1 MTTTII
7 EEQISSKYL
16 IKEKL
21 GRGLNANFFLVTEK
35 EGNMI
40 YVAKVFKE
48 EDEDDGEQKQSL
60 YDKEIEILKIL
71 KPYNNPYIVNIID
84 SGESKIIRKKKDIIK
99 AKYYILEYA
108 AYGRLFDF
116 IYYNQKGLGELYSK
130 VIFSKIM
137 EGIIFLHAHD
147 ICHRN
152 LKLENILLDD
162 EFCPKI
168 TNFEFACLN
177 KPNLTQYLGTYKYI
191 PPEIHSQRAY
201 DGKKADIFSLG
212 AALIILVT
220 GLLGFNKATKD
231 DMYYKKIKERDI
243 EKYWEILNRNRLS
256 PEFKDLYI
264 KMVSYEPNSRPT
276 AEEVLKH
283 PWFNEIREMN
293 LEQRENLDKEIKEE
307 LHRLSIVVKEKSQK
321 EMRTVDRIID
331 QPIYRTRCF
340 EDKDEYFLNHN
351 IKPKIIDTPMNVN
364 NSIKIN
370 GYINP
375 IRFMNFLCDK
385 LIKKFGT
392 ESCYIETSKKKL
404 ELYIT
409 FEEEEEKEEEE
420 ETNEEKED
428 NEQNNEL
435 IIQIKLYE
443 NNDEFILRF
452 SLKKG
457 DRKNFLDKFNIIS
470 GLVKNIIS

>member
-1 MTTTII
+1 MTTTIK
-7 EEQISSKYL
+7 EEQIGSKYL

-21 GRGLNANFFLVTEK
+21 GRGLNANIFLVTEK
-35 EGNMI
+35 EGNKAYI
-40 YVAKVFKE
+40 AKVFKE
-48 EDEDDGEQKQSL
+48 EEDEDDEEQYQFL
-60 YDKEIEILKIL
+60 YDKEIEILNIL

-84 SGESKIIRKKKDIIK
+84 SGESEIIRKKKDPLK

-108 AYGRLFDF
+108 AYGSLFDF
-116 IYYNQKGLGELYSK
+116 IYYNQNGLGELYSK

-137 EGIIFLHAHD
+137 EGIKFCHAHD
-147 ICHRN
+147 ICHRD
-152 LKLENILLDD
+152 LKLENILLDNG
-162 EFCPKI
+162 FCPKI
-168 TNFEFACLN
+168 SDFGFACIN
-177 KPNLTQYLGTYKYI
+177 KPNLTQYLGTLVYMA
-191 PPEIHSQRAY
+191 PEIHSQTPY

-283 PWFNEIREMN
+283 PWFNEIKEMN

-307 LHRLSIVVKEKSQK
+307 LLRLSIVVKEKSQK
-321 EMRTVDRIID
+321 EMRAVDRIID

-351 IKPKIIDTPMNVN
+351 IKPKIIDIPMNVN
-364 NSIKIN
+364 NSIKIK

-409 FEEEEEKEEEE
+409 FEEEEEKEEE